1 MNYSENRKLNN
12 LELRDLYN
20 DSLNQL
26 ISLDGMHET
35 IIAQLLSYA
44 QQANMA
50 AISFIDDLCKANP
63 KTTFDYWSK
72 THNHYN
78 ESNSIIDWITSFE
91 ENTILPIPVESNER
105 KPIKTKAIISKDY
118 LREKILHEDR
128 LTIANK
134 IITKYK
140 GIKGYRLRI
149 LYEAL
154 IELNLFQGGRSAN
167 LFYRCC
173 KNDFGD
179 VGSYT
184 AMEKDRFK
192 RGQILKNGEYDKSPH
207 DEIFDNV
214 ILFLKS
220 IIKTK

>member
-78 ESNSIIDWITSFE
+78 ESNSIIDWITSYE

-105 KPIKTKAIISKDY
+105 KPKKPAAGNSKDT
-118 LREKILHEDR
+118 LKEQITHEDR

-140 GIKGYRLRI
+140 GIKGFRLRI

-154 IELNLFQGGRSAN
+154 IELNLFQGGRTASQ
-167 LFYRCC
+167 FHRCC
-173 KNDFGD
+173 QNDFGD
-179 VGSYT
+179 VGSDT
-184 AMEKDRFK
+184 AMEKGRFE
-192 RGQILKNGEYDKSPH
+192 RGQELKNGDYVKSPH

-220 IIKTK
+220 IIDTK